1 MHSEKHKEIWSKAS
15 LR

>member
-1 MHSEKHKEIWSKAS
+1 MHSEKQSKAS